1 MNSKTLEQLLYEE
14 EGTTLDFKRDQY
26 PFSKVSDEEKS
37 ELLKDILG
45 FANAWRRTEAY
56 ILIGIQEVQG
66 GKSIVYGIS
75 DHLADHAL
83 QQFVN
88 NLTNRPLQFGYE
100 AFEYEG
106 KQIGMIRIDI
116 QKRPIFLKKDFGKL
130 RRGEVYVRRG
140 SSTDPSK
147 PADPDEIALMGTGTF
162 SPTNETS
169 LSVEFADPNTET
181 ALGME
186 IDWNAE
192 NCEMPESDD
201 IPKLTYKP
209 SVIQLPNGKS
219 RTIPSKGSYGITE
232 RLNEDYYHEL
242 ANFEFAR
249 RLFKPIRIV
258 VTNTSTN
265 PATDVR
271 LEVAVNKGVGLAFF
285 DSSDRP
291 EIPDRREQPFSV
303 NVIGKNK
310 PLHALRMPGHV
321 DIESNEQQMKMVIN
335 CGSLQP
341 GRKVWTEAFDLAI
354 ARSGNY
360 EIKGYVFAANLPAPV
375 EFCLK
380 IDATID
386 NMSLSLDELIG
397 LGSEDDDEEDDD
409 EEDDD

>member
-14 EGTTLDFKRDQY
+14 EGTMLDFKRDQY

-106 KQIGMIRIDI
+106 KQIGVIRIDI
-116 QKRPIFLKKDFGKL
+116 QKRPIFLKKDYGKL
-130 RRGEVYVRRG
+130 RKGQVYVRRG

-147 PADPDEIALMGTGTF
+147 PADPDEIALMGSGTY
-162 SPTNETS
+162 STSSEAS
-169 LSVEFADPNTET
+169 LSVEFAHPDSESVLGTEI
-181 ALGME
+181 E
-186 IDWNAE
+186 WSAE
-192 NCEMPESDD
+192 FCHMPDSND
-201 IPKLTYKP
+201 IPLVDNRP
-209 SVIQLPNGKS
+209 PEIRLPDGRIIQIPTIS
-219 RTIPSKGSYGITE
+219 ERTNQ
-232 RLNEDYYHEL
+232 LNEHYYHEL
-242 ANFEFAR
+242 AKFEFAR
-249 RLFKPIRIV
+249 RLFKSIRIV

-303 NVIGKNK
+303 NVIGKIK

-354 ARSGNY
+354 GRSGNY